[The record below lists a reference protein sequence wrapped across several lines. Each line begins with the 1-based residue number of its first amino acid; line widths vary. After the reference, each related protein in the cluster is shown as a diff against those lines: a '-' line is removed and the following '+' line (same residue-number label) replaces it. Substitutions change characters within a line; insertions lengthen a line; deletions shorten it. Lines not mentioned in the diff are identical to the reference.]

1 MILCVWLFVRSVF
14 LFYAGLADCVGI
26 VAKSF
31 LTMVCESG
39 YNVVIVFC
47 EVFMLGFSAELL
59 WCMLAYLVGSI
70 SFAIVLSRVFGMP
83 DPRSYGSSNPGATN
97 MLRSGRKEVALLT
110 LLGDALKGFLPVY
123 LAARW
128 GELSPLALAW
138 VAFAAFLGHLY
149 PVFFRFQGGKGV
161 ATFLG
166 AVLGLSAQI
175 GLWVIVVW
183 IAMAALFRYSSLASL
198 TASVAALILFA
209 AFWGVSWALLPMML
223 MVVLMFYRHQ
233 GNIQNLLAG
242 KERRLFAPKK

>member
-1 MILCVWLFVRSVF
+1 M
-14 LFYAGLADCVGI
+14 
-26 VAKSF
+26 
-31 LTMVCESG
+31 
-39 YNVVIVFC
+39 
-47 EVFMLGFSAELL
+47 
-59 WCMLAYLVGSI
+59 
-70 SFAIVLSRVFGMP
+70 
-83 DPRSYGSSNPGATN
+83 
-97 MLRSGRKEVALLT
+97 
-110 LLGDALKGFLPVY
+110 
-123 LAARW
+123 
-128 GELSPLALAW
+128 
-138 VAFAAFLGHLY
+138 
-149 PVFFRFQGGKGV
+149 